1 MTKADLVEKIFEK
14 IGLSKKEA
22 QEIIEILFDTMKQTF
37 IEGESVKISG
47 FGTFNVRQKMARR
60 GRNPKTGDDLEITPR
75 RVITFRASNQLKAF
89 MEKMMSKSAQQSL
102 KTSISFPDKLFY
114 KIGEVSRIV
123 DVEPYVLRYWET
135 EFPFLKPRKNKSG
148 QRVYVKKDVELLLTI
163 KNLLYQE
170 RYTIEGVRKQ
180 LGVASAGNESRPA
193 KDIQKREVSQPSAAI
208 EHVKKRLREILSQLQ

>member
-1 MTKADLVEKIFEK
+1 MNKALQGI
-14 IGLSKKEA
+14 
-22 QEIIEILFDTMKQTF
+22 
-37 IEGESVKISG
+37 
-47 FGTFNVRQKMARR
+47 
-60 GRNPKTGDDLEITPR
+60 
-75 RVITFRASNQLKAF
+75 
-89 MEKMMSKSAQQSL
+89 L

-180 LGVASAGNESRPA
+180 LGAHSAAHQESKPA
-193 KDIQKREVSQPSAAI
+193 KEIQSKVVRQPSQVI
-208 EHVKKRLREILSQLQ
+208 EHVKRRLREILSQLQ